1 MTEAMVML
9 FMLWT
14 HLTINKKEDFQTFY
28 DMIMILLNYRKEK
41 KRKANMF

>member
-1 MTEAMVML
+1 MVML

-41 KRKANMF
+41 KSKHVLNHI